1 MNRKKSSSKSRHG
14 NSKGHRFS
22 AEGDFI
28 ERLEGSE
35 RRESIPIERILPN
48 MGLRSEDVVADLG
61 SGIGYFSLPIAKH
74 VREVVSID
82 LEPKMLRVLSERVR
96 ERELRNVSL
105 VRGEITRL
113 PIADSSIDHVLAA
126 FVYHEV
132 PSQEGLVREC
142 ARTLRENGF
151 LTVIDF
157 QKRNTSFGP
166 PVKERKKPEHVLR
179 TSREWFRLASR
190 HETEVYYQ
198 LLLTRI

>member
-1 MNRKKSSSKSRHG
+1 MNRKKASSKSRHG
-14 NSKGHRFS
+14 RREGHRFS
-22 AEGDFI
+22 AEDDFI
-28 ERLEGSE
+28 VRLEGSE
-35 RRESIPIERILPN
+35 RREIIPVERILPD
-48 MGLRSEDVVADLG
+48 MGLGNEDVVADLG
-61 SGIGYFSLPIAKH
+61 SGIGYFSLPIAEH

-82 LEPKMLRVLSERVR
+82 LEPKMLRVLSKRVR
-96 ERELRNVSL
+96 EGNLRNVSL
-105 VRGEITRL
+105 VRGEITGL
-113 PIADSSIDHVLAA
+113 PIADSSMDHVLAA

-132 PSQEGLVREC
+132 PSQEGLIREC
-142 ARTLRENGF
+142 ARILREGGS

-157 QKRNTSFGP
+157 QKRSTSFGP

>member
-1 MNRKKSSSKSRHG
+1 MDRKKSSSKSRHG
-14 NSKGHRFS
+14 ISEGHRFS
-22 AEGDFI
+22 PEGDFI

-48 MGLRSEDVVADLG
+48 LGLRREDVVADLG

-74 VREVVSID
+74 VREVISID

-96 ERELRNVSL
+96 KGDLRNVSP
-105 VRGEITRL
+105 VRGEITGL

-132 PSQEGLVREC
+132 PSQEELIREC
-142 ARTLRENGF
+142 ARILREDGF

-179 TSREWFRLASR
+179 TSRKWFRLTSR
-190 HETEVYYQ
+190 HDAEVYYQ